1 MAALRKEMLE
11 SLPAARDGIASGS
24 APSASLCSVSVTPAV
39 ERAATP
45 DPVSS
50 IQALA
55 SCGFAE
61 MEHGMEK
68 ETIYAASCFDVG
80 DPVRLCY
87 LNAVGLNR
95 KCGVIVEPINNAGRY
110 GVKLLCDR
118 APKSVLNKNLNTY
131 HTHSEDICHV
141 RNDRFNLNAFPPC
154 SCGFTTASRA
164 DDSNDP
170 VAALSCASFTSSRS
184 ERARL

>member
-1 MAALRKEMLE
+1 MLE

-24 APSASLCSVSVTPAV
+24 APSASLCSVSVSPAD

-50 IQALA
+50 TQALA

-61 MEHGMEK
+61 MEHGMAK
-68 ETIYAASCFDVG
+68 ETTYAASCFDVG

-87 LNAVGLNR
+87 LKAAGLNG

-110 GVKLLCDR
+110 DVKLL
-118 APKSVLNKNLNTY
+118 APKSILYKNL
-131 HTHSEDICHV
+131 IKV
-141 RNDRFNLNAFPPC
+141 PLI
-154 SCGFTTASRA
+154 
-164 DDSNDP
+164 DP
-170 VAALSCASFTSSRS
+170 VAALSCASLTSFRS
-184 ERARL
+184 ERAPL